1 MVYIFLTRND
11 IYFLSIFLSRSSDQS
26 QVRRLKE
33 EPTMGGKGCRKQT
46 SNDSGLF
53 WLVHIFLHPRYF
65 FHNIQD
71 NGVMVY

>member
-1 MVYIFLTRND
+1 MIYIFYQYLLR
-11 IYFLSIFLSRSSDQS
+11 RSSDQS

-53 WLVHIFLHPRYF
+53 SLEHIFLHPRC

-71 NGVMVY
+71 NGVLIKQIC

>member
-1 MVYIFLTRND
+1 MIHIFYQYLLR
-11 IYFLSIFLSRSSDQS
+11 RSSDQS

-53 WLVHIFLHPRYF
+53 
-65 FHNIQD
+65 
-71 NGVMVY
+71 